1 MSIFPYINP
10 ESQETVNSTTPPLRE
25 YAYDFE
31 NQKLLL
37 KEGKT
42 YLVEGNEALR
52 IWIYFALAT
61 ARYRY
66 VAYDAAF
73 GSEIE
78 DQLIGQSMDDDVVQS
93 ELERYITE
101 ALMANPY
108 IAELSDFTFK
118 LLRDGVQVS
127 FTCTS
132 VYGPTLIHY
141 DIKGVI

>member
-1 MSIFPYINP
+1 MSVFPFINP
-10 ESQETVNSTTPPLRE
+10 DVKTTDNASLPMFRE
-25 YAYDFE
+25 YAYDFDE
-31 NQKLLL
+31 QKLLL
-37 KEGKT
+37 KDGKT

-52 IWIYFALAT
+52 TWIFFALAT

-66 VAYDAAF
+66 VAYDSAY

-78 DQLIGQSMDDDVVQS
+78 DQLVGQSMDDEVIQS

-101 ALMANPY
+101 ALMVNPY
-108 IAELSDFTFK
+108 IEELSDFTFM

-132 VYGPTLIHY
+132 VYGPTLIQY